1 MKVIGITGPTG
12 AGKTT
17 VLNVLAA
24 LGGAILDC
32 DALYHDL
39 TQNCEPMRQELA
51 KRYGAEIFDGDGSL
65 KRKELGAIV
74 FSDEQALADLNEI
87 THRYVSQAVKKSIE
101 AARSEGRPAVAVDA
115 IALLESGLGELCEA
129 TLAVTADDELR
140 VHRIMNRD
148 NISEE
153 YARKRVAAQKP
164 SAWFEEHCDYTI
176 QNNGSDS
183 AEVEREAYQL
193 FNSMINKEVI

>member
-17 VLNVLAA
+17 VLNVLSG

-32 DALYHDL
+32 DALYHEL
-39 TQNCEPMRQELA
+39 TRNCEPMRQELA
-51 KRYGAEIFDGDGSL
+51 SRYGADIFDDDGVL

-74 FSDEQALADLNEI
+74 FADKQALADLNEI
-87 THRYVSQAVKKSIE
+87 THRYVSQGVKEAIE
-101 AARSEGRPAVAVDA
+101 LAKAEDKPAVAVDA
-115 IALLESGLGELCEA
+115 IALLESGLGELCDC

-140 VHRIMNRD
+140 VYRIMSRD
-148 NISEE
+148 CISEE
-153 YARKRVAAQKP
+153 YARKRVSAQKP

-176 QNNGSDS
+176 RNNGSDS
-183 AEVEREAYQL
+183 ADVEREAYQL

>member
-1 MKVIGITGPTG
+1 MHRLWQTLQATESLWQVHTPSATLVQTT
-12 AGKTT
+12 KTT
-17 VLNVLAA
+17 MQYSTV
-24 LGGAILDC
+24 
-32 DALYHDL
+32 Y
-39 TQNCEPMRQELA
+39 
-51 KRYGAEIFDGDGSL
+51 
-65 KRKELGAIV
+65 KEV
-74 FSDEQALADLNEI
+74 
-87 THRYVSQAVKKSIE
+87 
-101 AARSEGRPAVAVDA
+101 
-115 IALLESGLGELCEA
+115 